1 MEEPAGRTA
10 SVALIEPYKAKA
22 SLLYLLIGRVQFDL
36 GHLAIGVREGRPDAN
51 QILTHRPK
59 WN

>member
-1 MEEPAGRTA
+1 MEEPAGWIAR
-10 SVALIEPYKAKA
+10 VALIEPDKTDAG
-22 SLLYLLIGRVQFDL
+22 LLYLLLGRVQFDL
-36 GHLAIGVREGRPDAN
+36 RHLAIWVSERSAQAN